1 MNPCSVEKGASAPLW
16 ATVYPGGVNFSVF
29 SKNATSIELLL
40 FDDQNAA
47 EPTKVIFLDSSRH
60 RSYHYRH
67 VFVAGLKPGQIYAYH
82 AHGPFAPER
91 GFGFDSEKLL
101 LDPYGFAVAVPEA
114 YDRQAARRSG
124 DNTAVAMKNVV
135 ADPNQ
140 YDWEGDLPLRRP
152 FAETVIYEL
161 HVRGLPVIRVRAS
174 RAQSVARMQA

>member
-1 MNPCSVEKGASAPLW
+1 MTPCSVKKGASAPLG

-47 EPTKVIFLDSSRH
+47 EPTKVISLDSSDTAPITTGM
-60 RSYHYRH
+60 SLSP
-67 VFVAGLKPGQIYAYH
+67 GLKPGQIYAYH

-91 GFGFDSEKLL
+91 GFRFDSEKLL

-114 YDRQAARRSG
+114 YDRQAARRPG

-140 YDWEGDLPLRRP
+140 L
-152 FAETVIYEL
+152 
-161 HVRGLPVIRVRAS
+161 
-174 RAQSVARMQA
+174 